1 MKKIII
7 CLLFSAS
14 IGILLGLYSFK
25 LFNKDVSVSSVNN
38 VYAIQV
44 GAFDEISNANKLAS
58 KYGAVVV
65 SDSNKYRV
73 YVAIVSD
80 KLSKVEKYFD
90 DLGIPYYVR
99 SISVSNSFYDYLK
112 KYENNIDNNIENTI
126 KDILKKYMEEI

>member
-1 MKKIII
+1 MKKIIV
-7 CLLFSAS
+7 CLLFSGI

-58 KYGAVVV
+58 KYGAIVV
-65 SDSNKYRV
+65 SESNKYRV

-80 KLSKVEKYFD
+80 KLNEVEKYFD

-99 SISVSNSFYDYLK
+99 SISVSNSFYEFLK
-112 KYENNIDNNIENTI
+112 EYEKNLDNNTEDTI

>member
-1 MKKIII
+1 MKKIIV
-7 CLLFSAS
+7 CLLFSGI

-99 SISVSNSFYDYLK
+99 SISVSNSFYEFLK
-112 KYENNIDNNIENTI
+112 EYEKNLDNNTEDTI

>member
-1 MKKIII
+1 MKKIIV

-14 IGILLGLYSFK
+14 IGILLGIYSFK
-25 LFNKDVSVSSVNN
+25 LFNKDISVTSVNN

-58 KYGAVVV
+58 KYGAIVV
-65 SDSNKYRV
+65 SDNNKYRV

-80 KLSKVEKYFD
+80 TLNKVEKYFD

-99 SISVSNSFYDYLK
+99 SISVSNSFYNYLK
-112 KYENNIDNNIENTI
+112 EYEKNIDNDIENTI

>member
-7 CLLFSAS
+7 CLLFSAT
-14 IGILLGLYSFK
+14 IGILLGLYSFR
-25 LFNKDVSVSSVNN
+25 LFNKDISVTSINN

-58 KYGAVVV
+58 KYGAIVV
-65 SDSNKYRV
+65 SESNKYRV

-80 KLSKVEKYFD
+80 KLNEVEKYFD

-99 SISVSNSFYDYLK
+99 GISVSNSFYEFLK
-112 KYENNIDNNIENTI
+112 EYEKNIDNNTEDTI

>member
-7 CLLFSAS
+7 CLLFSAT
-14 IGILLGLYSFK
+14 IGVLLGLYSFR
-25 LFNKDVSVSSVNN
+25 LFNKDISVTSINN

-58 KYGAVVV
+58 KYGAIVV
-65 SDSNKYRV
+65 SESNKYRV

-80 KLSKVEKYFD
+80 KLNEVEKYFD

-99 SISVSNSFYDYLK
+99 SISVSNSFYEFLK
-112 KYENNIDNNIENTI
+112 EYEKNLDNNTEDTI

>member
-7 CLLFSAS
+7 CLLFSAT
-14 IGILLGLYSFK
+14 IGVLLGLYSFR
-25 LFNKDVSVSSVNN
+25 LFNKDISVTSINN

-58 KYGAVVV
+58 KYGAIVV
-65 SDSNKYRV
+65 SESNKYRV

-80 KLSKVEKYFD
+80 KLNEVEKYFD

-99 SISVSNSFYDYLK
+99 GISVSNSFYEFLK
-112 KYENNIDNNIENTI
+112 EYEKNIDNNTEDTI

>member
-7 CLLFSAS
+7 CLLFSAT
-14 IGILLGLYSFK
+14 IGILLGLYSFR
-25 LFNKDVSVSSVNN
+25 LFNKDISVTSINN

-58 KYGAVVV
+58 KYGAIVV
-65 SDSNKYRV
+65 SESNKYRV

-80 KLSKVEKYFD
+80 KLNEVEKYFD

-99 SISVSNSFYDYLK
+99 SISVSNSFYEFLK
-112 KYENNIDNNIENTI
+112 EYEKNIDNNTEDTI

>member
-1 MKKIII
+1 MKKIIV
-7 CLLFSAS
+7 CLLFSGI

>member
-1 MKKIII
+1 MKKIIV

-14 IGILLGLYSFK
+14 IGILLGVYSFK
-25 LFNKDVSVSSVNN
+25 LFNKDISVTSINN

-58 KYGAVVV
+58 KYGAIVI

-80 KLSKVEKYFD
+80 KLNKIEKYFD

-99 SISVSNSFYDYLK
+99 SINVSNNFYNYLK
-112 KYENNIDNNIENTI
+112 EYEKNIDNDIENTI

>member
-7 CLLFSAS
+7 CLLFSAT

-25 LFNKDVSVSSVNN
+25 LFNKDISVTSINN

-58 KYGAVVV
+58 KYGAIVV
-65 SDSNKYRV
+65 SESNKYRV

-80 KLSKVEKYFD
+80 KLNEVEKYFD

-99 SISVSNSFYDYLK
+99 GISVSNSFYEFLK
-112 KYENNIDNNIENTI
+112 EYEKNIDNNTEDTI

>member
-1 MKKIII
+1 MKKIIL

-14 IGILLGLYSFK
+14 VGILLGIYSFK
-25 LFNKDVSVSSVNN
+25 LFNKDISVTSINN

-58 KYGAVVV
+58 KHGAIVV

-80 KLSKVEKYFD
+80 TLNKVEKYFD

-99 SISVSNSFYDYLK
+99 SISVSNSFYEYLK
-112 KYENNIDNNIENTI
+112 EYEKNMDNDIENTI

>member
-7 CLLFSAS
+7 CLLFSAT
-14 IGILLGLYSFK
+14 IGILLGLYSFR
-25 LFNKDVSVSSVNN
+25 LFNKDISVTSINN

-58 KYGAVVV
+58 KYGAIVV
-65 SDSNKYRV
+65 SESNKYRV

-80 KLSKVEKYFD
+80 KLNEVEKYFD

-99 SISVSNSFYDYLK
+99 GISVSNSFYEFLK
-112 KYENNIDNNIENTI
+112 ECEKNIDNNTEDTI

>member
-7 CLLFSAS
+7 CLLFSAT
-14 IGILLGLYSFK
+14 IGVLLGLYSFR
-25 LFNKDVSVSSVNN
+25 LFNKDISVTSINN

-58 KYGAVVV
+58 KYGAIVV
-65 SDSNKYRV
+65 SESNKYRV

-80 KLSKVEKYFD
+80 KLNEVEKYFD

-99 SISVSNSFYDYLK
+99 SISVSNSFYEFLK
-112 KYENNIDNNIENTI
+112 EYEKNIDNNTEDTI

>member
-1 MKKIII
+1 MKKIIV
-7 CLLFSAS
+7 CLLFSGI

-25 LFNKDVSVSSVNN
+25 IFNKDISVSSVNN

-112 KYENNIDNNIENTI
+112 KYENNIDNDIENTI
-126 KDILKKYMEEI
+126 KDILKKYMEDV

>member
-7 CLLFSAS
+7 CLLFSAT
-14 IGILLGLYSFK
+14 IGILLGLYSFR
-25 LFNKDVSVSSVNN
+25 LLNKDISVTSINN

-58 KYGAVVV
+58 KYGAIVV
-65 SDSNKYRV
+65 SESNKYRV

-80 KLSKVEKYFD
+80 KLNEVEKYFD

-99 SISVSNSFYDYLK
+99 GISVSNSFYEFLK
-112 KYENNIDNNIENTI
+112 EYEKNIDNNTEDTI
-126 KDILKKYMEEI
+126 KNILKKYMEEI

>member
-7 CLLFSAS
+7 CLLFSAT
-14 IGILLGLYSFK
+14 IGILLGLYSFR
-25 LFNKDVSVSSVNN
+25 LFNKDISVTSINN

-58 KYGAVVV
+58 KYGAIVV
-65 SDSNKYRV
+65 SESNKYRV

-80 KLSKVEKYFD
+80 KLNEVEKYFD

-99 SISVSNSFYDYLK
+99 GISVSNSFYEFLK
-112 KYENNIDNNIENTI
+112 EYEKNIDNNTEDTI
-126 KDILKKYMEEI
+126 KNILKKYMEEI

>member
-1 MKKIII
+1 M
-7 CLLFSAS
+7 FSGI

-99 SISVSNSFYDYLK
+99 SISVSNSFYEFLK
-112 KYENNIDNNIENTI
+112 EYEKNIDNNTEDTI